1 MKKKN
6 KYKEYI
12 DAGKANPNDQSIA
25 SLTAD
30 NTELRNQIKEERFC
44 YIFIIVILFNS
55 IVFQNL
61 DSWGATLSISIMEI
75 ILLLVFARICGVQD
89 LIGLVNKILAP
100 LGNKLQQIAQSKNK
114 SEDK

>member
-44 YIFIIVILFNS
+44 YIFIIGYFV
-55 IVFQNL
+55 
-61 DSWGATLSISIMEI
+61 
-75 ILLLVFARICGVQD
+75 
-89 LIGLVNKILAP
+89 
-100 LGNKLQQIAQSKNK
+100 
-114 SEDK
+114 